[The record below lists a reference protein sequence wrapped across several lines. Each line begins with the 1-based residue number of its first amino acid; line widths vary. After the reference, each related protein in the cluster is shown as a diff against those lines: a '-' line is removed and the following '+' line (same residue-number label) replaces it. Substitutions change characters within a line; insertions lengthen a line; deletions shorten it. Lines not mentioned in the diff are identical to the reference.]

1 MFMIVIALVKKYYH
15 DVDVIQ
21 INSPCFVRTFGA
33 PNDCCLDLVW
43 IEMNV
48 NVGHNFENS
57 HMFNK
62 SLFFHS
68 IASLKANIYTWSS
81 ASQNKCGVKKTANAD
96 VNTPHVVKIN
106 RVQKRFVMFLYFCE
120 SLCRLDFGCWNNRR
134 A

>member
-1 MFMIVIALVKKYYH
+1 MIVIALVKKYYH

-62 SLFFHS
+62 SLFSTLLHR
-68 IASLKANIYTWSS
+68 LRQIYTHEAAPARIS
-81 ASQNKCGVKKTANAD
+81 AA
-96 VNTPHVVKIN
+96 
-106 RVQKRFVMFLYFCE
+106 
-120 SLCRLDFGCWNNRR
+120 
-134 A
+134 